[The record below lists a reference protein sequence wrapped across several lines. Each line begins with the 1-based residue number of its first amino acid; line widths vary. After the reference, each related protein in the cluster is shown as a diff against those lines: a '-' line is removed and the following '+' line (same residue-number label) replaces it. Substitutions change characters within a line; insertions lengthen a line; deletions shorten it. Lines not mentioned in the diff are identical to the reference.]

1 MKIFNFLYSLTA
13 KRENDELFEYC
24 KKGDHKTLFEYY
36 RKKSRNLFEYYK
48 IGDHIREEKKF
59 LQIFFHKRIA
69 NCCKQLLQIV
79 RILRKKEGCNSRK
92 TILIILKEGELQTG
106 TKYCLNFSS
115 FRVTE
120 ALFVYNEWQNHKRKL
135 ATHIRQCMISKHC
148 V

>member
-1 MKIFNFLYSLTA
+1 MRNERRMSYSNIV
-13 KRENDELFEYC
+13 KR
-24 KKGDHKTLFEYY
+24 GIIRLFEYY
-36 RKKSRNLFEYYK
+36 RKKSRNLFEYRGSHPRRKK
-48 IGDHIREEKKF
+48 ISPNF
-59 LQIFFHKRIA
+59 LSQK
-69 NCCKQLLQIV
+69 NCKLLQTLQIV

-120 ALFVYNEWQNHKRKL
+120 ALFEYNEWQNHKRKL

-148 V
+148 IILNH

>member
-1 MKIFNFLYSLTA
+1 MKIFNFLYSLNA
-13 KRENDELFEYC
+13 KREKDELFEYC

-48 IGDHIREEKKF
+48 IGDHIREEKKISPNF
-59 LQIFFHKRIA
+59 LSQK
-69 NCCKQLLQIV
+69 NCKLLQTLQIV

-120 ALFVYNEWQNHKRKL
+120 ALFEYNEWQNHKRKL

>member
-13 KRENDELFEYC
+13 KREKDELFEYC

-69 NCCKQLLQIV
+69 NCCKHYKLFEYYE
-79 RILRKKEGCNSRK
+79 RKRVATRK

-120 ALFVYNEWQNHKRKL
+120 ALFEYNEWQNHKRKL